1 MDTGKIIEGIETR
14 MFDPSYFS
22 ALKTSYSNQ
31 VSAGYF
37 EMEEQEYAQ
46 GAEFLSQKL
55 SVEQQAI
62 LANMESNYA
71 EKYSIASTYPF
82 YCGLICAFEQFF
94 LPDQK
99 QAFDFNTSINEDLNT
114 LPRMKRHVRYHELNT
129 RILDDTNQLLADAD
143 EETAE
148 HITSITCGWDQRIH
162 SASVYAFYIGYRF
175 GLNVIDKVISLGSMN
190 LMQKTLFLEYE
201 LGFTKPYRTREQ
213 KQAVNV
219 NE

>member
-22 ALKTSYSNQ
+22 ALKTSYSDQ

-37 EMEEQEYAQ
+37 EMEEKEYAQ
-46 GAEFLSQKL
+46 GVEFLSQKL

-62 LANMESNYA
+62 LVNMESNYA

-94 LPDQK
+94 LPNQQ

-175 GLNVIDKVISLGSMN
+175 GLTVIDKVIPLGTMN
-190 LMQKTLFLEYE
+190 LIQKTLFLEYE
-201 LGFTKPYRTREQ
+201 LGFTEPYRNREQ
-213 KQAVNV
+213 KQAVNA

>member
-82 YCGLICAFEQFF
+82 YCGLGPA
-94 LPDQK
+94 
-99 QAFDFNTSINEDLNT
+99 
-114 LPRMKRHVRYHELNT
+114 
-129 RILDDTNQLLADAD
+129 
-143 EETAE
+143 
-148 HITSITCGWDQRIH
+148 
-162 SASVYAFYIGYRF
+162 
-175 GLNVIDKVISLGSMN
+175 
-190 LMQKTLFLEYE
+190 
-201 LGFTKPYRTREQ
+201 
-213 KQAVNV
+213 
-219 NE
+219 

>member
-1 MDTGKIIEGIETR
+1 MDTRNIIEGIKAR
-14 MFDPSYFS
+14 IFDPSYAS
-22 ALKTSYSNQ
+22 ALKTAYDDQ
-31 VSAGYF
+31 VKAGYF
-37 EMEEQEYAQ
+37 ETEEKEYAQ

-175 GLNVIDKVISLGSMN
+175 GLNVIDKVIPLGSMN

-213 KQAVNV
+213 KQAVTS

>member
-37 EMEEQEYAQ
+37 EMEEKEYAL
-46 GAEFLSQKL
+46 GSEFLSQKL

-94 LPDQK
+94 LPDQQ
-99 QAFDFNTSINEDLNT
+99 QAFDFNTTIDEDLNT

-129 RILDDTNQLLADAD
+129 QILDDTNQLLADAD

-162 SASVYAFYIGYRF
+162 STSVYAFYIGYRF
-175 GLNVIDKVISLGSMN
+175 GLNLMLPMDKS
-190 LMQKTLFLEYE
+190 
-201 LGFTKPYRTREQ
+201 R
-213 KQAVNV
+213 
-219 NE
+219 

>member
-22 ALKTSYSNQ
+22 ALKTSYSDQ

-37 EMEEQEYAQ
+37 EMEEKEYAQ

-55 SVEQQAI
+55 SVEQQAV

-94 LPDQK
+94 LPNQQ

-175 GLNVIDKVISLGSMN
+175 GLN
-190 LMQKTLFLEYE
+190 LMLPMDQSR
-201 LGFTKPYRTREQ
+201 GFSVRRP
-213 KQAVNV
+213 
-219 NE
+219 

>member
-37 EMEEQEYAQ
+37 EMEEKEYAQ

-55 SVEQQAI
+55 SIEQQAI

-94 LPDQK
+94 LPNQK

-175 GLNVIDKVISLGSMN
+175 GLN
-190 LMQKTLFLEYE
+190 LMLPMDQSR
-201 LGFTKPYRTREQ
+201 GFSVRRP
-213 KQAVNV
+213 
-219 NE
+219 

>member
-22 ALKTSYSNQ
+22 ALKTSYRNE
-31 VSAGYF
+31 VAAGYF
-37 EMEEQEYAQ
+37 ETEEKEYAL

-94 LPDQK
+94 LPDQ
-99 QAFDFNTSINEDLNT
+99 QQSFDFNTTIDEDLNT
-114 LPRMKRHVRYHELNT
+114 LPRMKRHVRYCTSGQLHVICGIHDPTALWFEWLIY
-129 RILDDTNQLLADAD
+129 RIEVRATIWPQSPDPFDLLRATYLP
-143 EETAE
+143 EP
-148 HITSITCGWDQRIH
+148 H
-162 SASVYAFYIGYRF
+162 SYCTG
-175 GLNVIDKVISLGSMN
+175 
-190 LMQKTLFLEYE
+190 
-201 LGFTKPYRTREQ
+201 
-213 KQAVNV
+213 
-219 NE
+219 